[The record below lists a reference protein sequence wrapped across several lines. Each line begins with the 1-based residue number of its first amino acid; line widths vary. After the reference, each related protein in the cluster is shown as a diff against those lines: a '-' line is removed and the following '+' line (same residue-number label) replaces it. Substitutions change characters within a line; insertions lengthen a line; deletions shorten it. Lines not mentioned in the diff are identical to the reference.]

1 MSTELEVLK
10 SESVPAGCF
19 ASAEAMREMSQVAAV
34 ISKSPIVPASF
45 KGDEGG
51 VLIALDMAQRLN
63 LNPLAVMQNIYM
75 VGNKPA
81 WTGTFYAALIT
92 TSGLFRS
99 YNYEEEET
107 GEEVKSIGR
116 KNLRCRV
123 VAVGVDGNKVCGPW
137 VDYVMAEKDGW
148 SRRNGSKWQTM
159 PELMIRYRAASFFVR
174 TCCPNAAMG
183 LREASEQAEIN
194 EIEEE
199 KEARKRQQPDFVRA
213 IRERPRAIVET
224 EVFHEAEAIEPED
237 EGINYSDA
245 AEVMNQTI
253 DAPAPDPK
261 AVEGMCQFYAAQIRR
276 SKNTKELNEYVKVAQ
291 ANSKNFSDEQKK
303 RLNDAYNET
312 KEALR
317 KK

>member
-10 SESVPAGCF
+10 SDSVPAGCF
-19 ASAEAMREMSQVAAV
+19 TSAEAMREMSQVAAV

-199 KEARKRQQPDFVRA
+199 QKRRQPDFVRA
-213 IRERPRAIVET
+213 IRDRPRAIVET

-237 EGINYSDA
+237 EGVNYSDA
-245 AEVMNQTI
+245 AEVMNQRVE

-261 AVEGMCQFYAAQIRR
+261 AVEGMFELYRRQIATAKTVADLAAVSQ
-276 SKNTKELNEYVKVAQ
+276 YVKDNAGALSTAQ
-291 ANSKNFSDEQKK
+291 YDQLVREGQAKK
-303 RLNDAYNET
+303 KSLG
-312 KEALR
+312 

>member
-1 MSTELEVLK
+1 MSNEL
-10 SESVPAGCF
+10 SVMNSDAASVCF
-19 ASAEAMREMSQVAAV
+19 ASPQAMKDMSEVAAV
-34 ISKSPIVPASF
+34 ISKSPIVPANF
-45 KGDEGG
+45 KDDVGG

-183 LREASEQAEIN
+183 LREGSEQAEIN

-199 KEARKRQQPDFVRA
+199 EEARKRQQPDFVRA
-213 IRERPRAIVET
+213 RRDRPRAIVET
-224 EVFHEAEAIEPED
+224 EVFKEAEVIE
-237 EGINYSDA
+237 
-245 AEVMNQTI
+245 
-253 DAPAPDPK
+253 DAPAPEPSDAK
-261 AVEGMCQFYAAQIRR
+261 EGDTWDSDDLYTWYAEKI
-276 SKNTKELNEYVKVAQ
+276 V
-291 ANSKNFSDEQKK
+291 NSKTKTELTTHGKAINGLNIPKEQLDQLRFLYKDQLKK
-303 RLNDAYNET
+303 V
-312 KEALR
+312 K
-317 KK
+317 

>member
-10 SESVPAGCF
+10 SDSVPAGCF

-199 KEARKRQQPDFVRA
+199 QKRRQPDFVRA
-213 IRERPRAIVET
+213 RRDRPRAIVET
-224 EVFHEAEAIEPED
+224 EVFKDAVEAEVIE
-237 EGINYSDA
+237 
-245 AEVMNQTI
+245 
-253 DAPAPDPK
+253 DAPAPEPSDAK
-261 AVEGMCQFYAAQIRR
+261 EGDTWDSDDLYTWYAEKI
-276 SKNTKELNEYVKVAQ
+276 V
-291 ANSKNFSDEQKK
+291 NSKTKTELATHGKAINGLNIPKEQLDQLRFLYKEQLKK
-303 RLNDAYNET
+303 V
-312 KEALR
+312 K
-317 KK
+317 